1 MPEQLEFRPER
12 ALPRCRWQQLAPGA
26 VVAAVLVFGMASLLP
41 AAERFRENFDGREL
55 TSRVRASSKTAEVT
69 LHRREP
75 SGGVDSAG
83 CERVMVRTGR
93 LGATVSWEQPIPAAR
108 LIDELAVGVSVWS
121 RSRGLQLCVRVV
133 FPHQVDPRTGG
144 VLTDL
149 IPGPRVTR
157 RGRWQRLTLEKFPA
171 RLRERLVLL
180 RARLQR
186 PQLEGRD
193 VYIDRVVLRL
203 DPDPGSTDWL
213 VDDLVAGP
221 IVAPRAGLVS
231 AGAEG
236 STGDP
241 DPRRSSPAEVRLDR
255 FHVNDLPFV
264 PRVVVYRGEPP
275 EVLKASGVNLVL
287 VPDHRDV
294 ALITR
299 LRSAGLWA
307 MASPPRPPLVDGV
320 VADSGTAGLVPIGSE
335 ADGIL
340 CWYLDPHATGS
351 DLLDPGGDPRLG
363 WNSLM
368 RWVGQLRVAD
378 RRMRRP
384 IVADVV
390 GREQVL
396 SRQRLLPLISREVIG
411 TGLPLRLHQE
421 WLDERRGRARPGSLA
436 FSWVRTDSESLV
448 VEPEQIELQ
457 VRSALAAGY
466 RGIGFRTTTGL
477 DSDRPVADERLLMLG
492 LLNLELNL
500 LESFLATSTRVG
512 RLPVTVGRRRDLNG
526 PGGSQAAST
535 ASQDRSE
542 SDGTRVR
549 RRRRVVATQSA
560 GAKAPAGGRAGARVD
575 RRVEAVLFRSDYGRL
590 LMTNWI
596 GDNVQ
601 FVPGQ
606 MALADVSVVVPG
618 GDETATAWEVTTT
631 GLRSVPTRRV
641 AGGVVLQIGR
651 FDRRSNIVLTS
662 NPRLVTKLRRQVA
675 AGSGKAARMALRLAQ
690 ARFDRVRDV
699 DRRLVALGHAQPD
712 APRLMTRA
720 ASFLSR
726 AAATLDQSAANTS
739 RIYSDATL
747 QTLRILQRA
756 HWEQAVRESTSPVA
770 STLSR
775 CFQTLPGHWE
785 LIAAAR
791 SQGVVAEQRLV
802 GGDFENLERM
812 IRAGWSSQRVAV
824 AGMTMTAEVYRG
836 GRGRDGESGS
846 CLRLLAQS
854 DLLTAVPSRLPQQ
867 TVIVDSPP
875 VAVRAGE
882 LVRITGR
889 IRLVSARPGSLDGGV
904 LEDSLGGPEAC
915 LHCRKTGGWR
925 RFELYRRAK
934 RAGEVRLRAALE
946 GLGELRVDDLQVEV
960 LSGGLAAPVRLPK
973 VEVGS
978 DRAPRPILPASRIG
992 R

>member
-1 MPEQLEFRPER
+1 MDSSPLSEQLEFRPER
-12 ALPRCRWQQLAPGA
+12 GLPRCRWLLL
-26 VVAAVLVFGMASLLP
+26 AAVSAVFVSGVSSLLP
-41 AAERFRENFDGREL
+41 AAERFTESFDGREL
-55 TSRVRASSKTAEVT
+55 TSRVEVSAT
-69 LHRREP
+69 ILEVILHRREP
-75 SGGVDSAG
+75 SGGVDSTG
-83 CERVMVRTGR
+83 CERVMVRTRR
-93 LGATVSWEQPIPAAR
+93 LGESVSWEQPIRAAR
-108 LIDELAVGVSVWS
+108 VIDELAVGVSLWS

-133 FPHQVDPRTGG
+133 FPHQVDPRTGD

-157 RGRWQRLTLEKFPA
+157 SGRWQRLTLDKFPA

-180 RARLQR
+180 RARLKR

-193 VYIDRVVLRL
+193 AYIDRVVLRL
-203 DPDPGSTDWL
+203 DPDPGSTEWL

-221 IVAPRAGLVS
+221 IVAPRGGVVTV
-231 AGAEG
+231 G
-236 STGDP
+236 SEADRE
-241 DPRRSSPAEVRLDR
+241 PRRGGPAEVRLDR
-255 FHVNDLPFV
+255 FHVNNLPFL

-275 EVLKASGVNLVL
+275 EVLKASGVNLVQ

-294 ALITR
+294 ALIAR

-320 VADSGTAGLVPIGSE
+320 VADSGTAALVPIGSE

-340 CWYLDPHATGS
+340 CWFLDPNATYSG
-351 DLLDPGGDPRLG
+351 LLGPGGDTRLG
-363 WNSLM
+363 WNSLI
-368 RWVGQLRVAD
+368 RWVNQLRVAD

-384 IVADVV
+384 IVTDMD
-390 GREQVL
+390 GIEQVV
-396 SRQRLLPLISREVIG
+396 SRHRLLPLIGREGIG
-411 TGLPLRLHQE
+411 TGLPLKLHQD
-421 WLDERRGRARPGSLA
+421 WLVERRGRGRPGSLA

-466 RGIGFRTTTGL
+466 RGIGFRTTARL
-477 DSDRPVADERLLMLG
+477 DSDRPVAAERLLMLG
-492 LLNLELNL
+492 LLNLELDL
-500 LESFLATSTRVG
+500 LEAFLATSTRVG
-512 RLPVTVGRRRDLNG
+512 LLPVTVGRRSD
-526 PGGSQAAST
+526 PGDPRAARRATDEGSASH
-535 ASQDRSE
+535 D
-542 SDGTRVR
+542 TRVR
-549 RRRRVVATQSA
+549 RRRRVVASHAA
-560 GAKAPAGGRAGARVD
+560 GVKAPVGGRVD
-575 RRVEAVLFRSDYGRL
+575 RRVQAVLFRSDYGRL

-596 GDNVQ
+596 GENVQ
-601 FVPGQ
+601 YVPGQ

-641 AGGVVLQIGR
+641 AGGVVLEIGR

-662 NPRLVTKLRRQVA
+662 NPRLVSALRRRVA
-675 AGSGKAARMALRLAQ
+675 AGSARAARMALKLAQ

-699 DRRLVALGHAQPD
+699 DRRLVELGHAQPD

-726 AAATLDQSAANTS
+726 AAATLDQAAANTS

-756 HWEQAVRESTSPVA
+756 HWEQAVGESTSPVA

-775 CFQTLPGHWE
+775 CFQTLPDHWE
-785 LIAAAR
+785 LVAAVR
-791 SQGVVAEQRLV
+791 SRGVVAEPRLV
-802 GGDFENLERM
+802 GGDFEDLEQM

-824 AGMTMTAEVYRG
+824 AGMTTTAEVYRG
-836 GRGRDGESGS
+836 GPGRDGETGS

-854 DLLTAVPSRLPQQ
+854 DLLATVPSRLPQH

-875 VAVRAGE
+875 VPVQAGD

-904 LEDSLGGPEAC
+904 LEDTLGGPGAR
-915 LHCRKTGGWR
+915 LHCRRIGGWR
-925 RFELYRRAK
+925 RFELIRRAQ
-934 RAGEVRLRAALE
+934 RSGEIQLRVALE

-960 LSGGLAAPVRLPK
+960 LSGGLAVPGRLPT

-978 DRAPRPILPASRIG
+978 DSAPGPLLPVSRPG